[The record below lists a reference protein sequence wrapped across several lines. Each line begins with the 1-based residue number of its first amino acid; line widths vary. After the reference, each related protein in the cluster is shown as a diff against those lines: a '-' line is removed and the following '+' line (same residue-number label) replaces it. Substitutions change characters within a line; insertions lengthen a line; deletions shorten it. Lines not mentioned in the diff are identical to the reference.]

1 MFHDSNYFVSAFT
14 VYLSLG
20 QSVEL
25 PLGQFWSCTL
35 IVNMIFTAMLCS
47 TILILNMTFDRF
59 YSIVR
64 PHKAA
69 SFNTVKRAK
78 ITIACAVVMSLL
90 LNIPHWFLTWHD
102 EWLCLPYGNR
112 VKMDNWYSQFYYW
125 FSFAIQYAIPFVS
138 LLSMNGVIIYTLRN
152 RMKPVKGQEV
162 TAGNQGQGEGQG
174 QNLKMKSS
182 EMQIYIILLLVTFG
196 FLILNTP
203 AYLFFLLNLVYD
215 FTKSPKVFASF
226 HMFVNAA
233 QKMNFANHG
242 INFFLYVI
250 SGQKFRTDLKNLFG
264 IKGSEQTI

>member
-1 MFHDSNYFVSAFT
+1 MFYILECFISAFT
-14 VYLSLG
+14 VYLALG
-20 QSVEL
+20 QGVEL
-25 PLGQFWSCTL
+25 PFGQFWSCTL

-59 YSIVR
+59 FSIVR

-69 SFNTVKRAK
+69 SFNMVKRAK
-78 ITIACAVVMSLL
+78 ITIAFAVIISILI
-90 LNIPHWFLTWHD
+90 NIPHWFLTWHD

-112 VKMDNWYSQFYYW
+112 ITINNWYSQFYYW
-125 FSFAIQYAIPFVS
+125 LSFAIQYAVPFVS
-138 LLSMNGVIIYTLRN
+138 LLSMNGVIIHTLRN
-152 RMKPVKGQEV
+152 RMRPSERQEV
-162 TAGNQGQGEGQG
+162 TAEVQGQDVGQG
-174 QNLKMKSS
+174 QNSKMKSS
-182 EMQIYIILLLVTFG
+182 EMQIHVILLLVTFG

-215 FTKSPKVFASF
+215 FTKSPKVFASY

-250 SGQKFRTDLKNLFG
+250 SGTKFRTDLKNLFG
-264 IKGSEQTI
+264 IKGTEQT